1 FLKSL
6 ARGQLV
12 MLYMAFNAVMS
23 STCLFQDVF
32 ALGLL
37 YNSFTVYNAVF
48 CVLLEVSSKKSS
60 TLKLRTHHY
69 VDQDQFVITG
79 QSKVTTNWY
88 HPTIGQQPQEPT
100 SAVLQVS
107 ISLNKVELSVGESK
121 FFTCTDSQTKPE
133 GPPPPTP
140 APAPA
145 PVVLHSLDL
154 FSLDSHD
161 PGPPPLRP
169 PHFSNR
175 RLIPRGIFFLYCP
188 SPVIGDAVNMN
199 WYSPQGERIIS
210 NQRLVIHTEGVRSRL
225 TIYNAIIEDAGIY
238 RCQVSDSKGQT
249 QEATVVLEIYQKLTF
264 REVKTPQE
272 FRQGEDAEVVC
283 DVISSPVPAVSWFY
297 KNREITPERYNRLQV
312 LSNNNLQILKVAK
325 EDEGVYRCEARVEAR
340 GEIDFRDIVVVVNV
354 PPLLFIPQETFN
366 ATADYQESVMFTCIA
381 SGSPDPELTWHRKG
395 RQIETSEQ
403 YVLNTLEGGKSTLT
417 VRNIRQGDGGPYTCR
432 ATNKAGSKESELL
445 LKVFVQP
452 HITHL
457 RNVTA
462 VEGSAAMISCT
473 AEGEP
478 LPEIFW
484 RRATDGQTF
493 SDGDKTAGSG
503 LGLGST
509 AMASHA
515 HAAVLFQSQDGRVE
529 VRGRHGKSMLT
540 ITGVRLSDW
549 GRFNCEAL
557 SRIGGHQK
565 SMFLDIEYAPKFQ
578 INHTIFYSWEGNPVN
593 LSCDVMSNPPAT
605 MLWRRDRFTISNDGN
620 SNTRIHTAEG
630 KSVLEVTPMS
640 DRDFGRYNC
649 TARNN
654 IGARYQEFILAQA
667 AVPSNPYSVRFAS
680 VSQRVVTVT
689 FMKPD
694 SHGGVPIGHYIVN
707 YKDQSSQ
714 EWKTVK
720 SLGVQTMVLLTNLEP
735 NTTYEVRVAA
745 VNGKGQ
751 GEYSHMEAFQ
761 TLPIREPSPPTVH
774 GQRGMGKAYRLGLVK
789 QDDGGM
795 PIVEYIVKYKT
806 DKEEQWMTKLVPG
819 MNDFTILQPLQWNT
833 RYNVEI
839 TARNVKG
846 LSEPTFFQFL
856 MPQKPDITVLQHL
869 GGQSEVFQASEVV
882 KTLTSLPGQG
892 GGVAGP
898 GQVLQDVN
906 SKVPETVYS
915 LHCGSINPNRF
926 SISDDGVFVF
936 MAADSLFSGLGLG
949 AVVGLGLAGLLLLL
963 AMVDVGCFFARQWGL
978 LMCISRKLCG
988 KKTATGGKGKEP
1000 EEGKAA
1006 YLGNGSKEP
1015 IVEMRTEEE
1024 RLSNPEDGSPVHEP
1038 NETTPLTEPEK
1049 LPLKE
1054 ENGKETLKP
1063 DLIEIKVHSDNSL
1076 HTKQDDSKA

>member
-1 FLKSL
+1 MFCWSL
-6 ARGQLV
+6 
-12 MLYMAFNAVMS
+12 
-23 STCLFQDVF
+23 
-32 ALGLL
+32 
-37 YNSFTVYNAVF
+37 
-48 CVLLEVSSKKSS
+48 CVLS
-60 TLKLRTHHY
+60 TGT
-69 VDQDQFVITG
+69 
-79 QSKVTTNWY
+79 
-88 HPTIGQQPQEPT
+88 
-100 SAVLQVS
+100 VLQVS

-121 FFTCTDSQTKPE
+121 FFTCT
-133 GPPPPTP
+133 
-140 APAPA
+140 
-145 PVVLHSLDL
+145 
-154 FSLDSHD
+154 
-161 PGPPPLRP
+161 
-169 PHFSNR
+169 
-175 RLIPRGIFFLYCP
+175 
-188 SPVIGDAVNMN
+188 VIGEPVSIN
-199 WYSPQGERIIS
+199 WFNPQGERIIS
-210 NQRLVIHTEGVRSRL
+210 NQRVVMHTEGVRSRL

-238 RCQVSDSKGQT
+238 RCQAVDIKGQT

-272 FRQGEDAEVVC
+272 FRQAEDAEVVC

-297 KNREITPERYNRLQV
+297 KNREITPENSNRLQV
-312 LSNNNLQILKVAK
+312 LPNNNLQILKVAK

-354 PPLLFIPQETFN
+354 PPVLSVPQEAFN
-366 ATADYQESVMFTCIA
+366 ATADYQESVTFTCIT
-381 SGSPDPELTWHRKG
+381 SGSPDPEVTWLRKG
-395 RQIETSEQ
+395 RQIERSEQ
-403 YVLNTLEGGKSTLT
+403 YMFNMLEGGKSTLT
-417 VRNIRQGDGGPYTCR
+417 IKNIRQGDGGPYTCR
-432 ATNKAGSKESELL
+432 ASNKAGSKESEIL

-478 LPEIFW
+478 LPEISW
-484 RRATDGQTF
+484 RRASDGQTF
-493 SDGDKTAGSG
+493 SHGDK
-503 LGLGST
+503 
-509 AMASHA
+509 
-515 HAAVLFQSQDGRVE
+515 SQDGRVE
-529 VRGRHGKSMLT
+529 VQGRHGKSMLT
-540 ITGVRLSDW
+540 ISGVRLSDW
-549 GRFNCEAL
+549 GRFDCEAL

-593 LSCDVMSNPPAT
+593 ISCDVMSNPPAT
-605 MLWRRDRFTISNDGN
+605 MLWRRDRFTISNEGT

-630 KSVLEVTPMS
+630 RSLLEVTPMS

-667 AVPSNPYSVRFAS
+667 DVPSNPYSVRLSS
-680 VSQRVVTVT
+680 VSQRIASVT

-714 EWKTVK
+714 EWRTVK
-720 SLGVQTMVLLTNLEP
+720 SHGVQTMVLLTSLEP

-751 GEYSHMEAFQ
+751 GEYSHTEIFQ

-774 GQRGMGKAYRLGLVK
+774 GQRAVGKAYRLGLVK

-795 PIVEYIVKYKT
+795 PIVEYIIKYKT

-819 MNDFTILQPLQWNT
+819 MNDFTVLQPLQWNT

-846 LSEPTFFQFL
+846 LSEPTYFQFV
-856 MPQKPDITVLQHL
+856 MPQKPDIT
-869 GGQSEVFQASEVV
+869 
-882 KTLTSLPGQG
+882 
-892 GGVAGP
+892 
-898 GQVLQDVN
+898 
-906 SKVPETVYS
+906 
-915 LHCGSINPNRF
+915 
-926 SISDDGVFVF
+926 
-936 MAADSLFSGLGLG
+936 ADSLFSGLGLG

-963 AMVDVGCFFARQWGL
+963 VLVDVSCFFLRQCGL
-978 LMCISRKLCG
+978 LMCISRKLCS
-988 KKTATGGKGKEP
+988 KKTATSSKGKEL

-1006 YLGNGSKEP
+1006 YL
-1015 IVEMRTEEE
+1015 
-1024 RLSNPEDGSPVHEP
+1024 
-1038 NETTPLTEPEK
+1038 K

-1054 ENGKETLKP
+1054 ENGKDVLKP
-1063 DLIEIKVHSDNSL
+1063 DLIEIKVHSDNSI